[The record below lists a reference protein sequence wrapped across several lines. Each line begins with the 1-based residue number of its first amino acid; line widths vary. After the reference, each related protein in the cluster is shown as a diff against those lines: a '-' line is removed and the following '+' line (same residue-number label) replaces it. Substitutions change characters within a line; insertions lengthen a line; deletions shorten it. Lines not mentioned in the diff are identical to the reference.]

1 MSYKQVII
9 IPGIMGSELQCNEY
23 KIWPP
28 NIAVWWKGINVLA
41 KKLEDTNSDEIESV
55 SIYKKYYGKLV
66 EFAETIAD
74 EVTVFHYDWRQDNFK
89 HIYRLKQLINK
100 EADEVIL
107 IAHSMGGIVAK
118 LFLNSDPNSEVVK
131 KVSKLISIGTPWK
144 GAAEAYLYLQFGFG
158 PSFIKGA
165 FKSVI
170 PCFESVYQ
178 LLPNKEYVE
187 ENEVNFG
194 YGYLNNKGW
203 NGVCDDYY
211 IPLLKKHGLEY
222 NDVLLK
228 FYNQMSLS
236 LPEWVEHHEIV
247 GYNMTT
253 LTSINDDGLK
263 IKGKYGNGDGT
274 VPLHSAVTNTSHK
287 YFIQGKHSLLPNN
300 KEIHNII
307 KDIIVANKCTED
319 IVSDYHL
326 LSYEKILDERFDFK
340 VVRVACPVNVSLL
353 DDEGKVLYGD
363 MSEMKADNLLDIFIK
378 GEESVKY
385 IDNDVYFILEKRD
398 EANKLHVEAYE
409 EGAVSISIDEYE
421 NGVLDKVAKFKT
433 FNMDNSKSAEITIN
447 RNIEKC
453 KVEVKDEYNKEIEK
467 VIVKDKNNE
476 EKVKLPETKYSFI
489 GDNIKELE
497 NGDYIATGD
506 IYLNILDVVCGTA
519 DVMDT
524 FYSINE
530 SNNMVVNGEDKILL
544 NLESGKNT
552 IKVYSVDIFN
562 NVEHMSE
569 RNIFYIEK
577 VEDRIPKVKI
587 KATPDS
593 YCFNF
598 EFEEDKEFEKLSLP
612 LPTVTLKFDKNDGV
626 ISNFNMV
633 ENKGIIRKISLEV
646 IDILGTIISKS
657 ITLDEKLLKLIM
669 ESTATV
675 KEYETFMEKIGI
687 ANIKSYKSSINGK
700 THIYRT
706 LSNSKLAD
714 SDLLEFKNEKIEIMI
729 DKMKEY
735 EIMFSTLREY
745 VDLNEN
751 KDYTFEFSVFSSNKK
766 YSITDISLNVSL
778 AVESNSSV
786 NQYNEIKSVSYEIV
800 DDRYIFKVN
809 TNDINKWLLDSEEVF
824 DKVDNLY
831 ILIKLDDETNKI
843 LRAFELNIK

>member
-41 KKLEDTNSDEIESV
+41 KKLEDVHSDEIESV
-55 SIYKKYYGKLV
+55 ALYKKYYGKLV
-66 EFAETIAD
+66 EFAEGIAD
-74 EVTVFHYDWRQDNFK
+74 EVKVFHYDWRQDNFK
-89 HIYRLKQLINK
+89 HIDRLKQLINK
-100 EADEVIL
+100 DADEVIL

-118 LFLNSDPNSEVVK
+118 LFLNSDPNSEIIK

-158 PSFIKGA
+158 PSFLKGI

-178 LLPNKEYVE
+178 LLPNKDYVE

-194 YGYLNNKGW
+194 YGYLNNRGW
-203 NGVCDDYY
+203 NGICDDYY

-228 FYNQMSLS
+228 FYNQMSLNLS
-236 LPEWVEHHEIV
+236 ECVEHHEII
-247 GYNMTT
+247 GYSKTT

-263 IKGKYGNGDGT
+263 IRGKYGNGDGT
-274 VPLHSAVTNTSHK
+274 VPLHSAVTDTSHK
-287 YFIQGKHSLLPNN
+287 YFVKGKHSLLPNN
-300 KEIHNII
+300 KEVHDII

-319 IVSDYHL
+319 IVRDYKL
-326 LSYEKILDERFDFK
+326 LTYEKILDERFDFK

-353 DDEGKVLYGD
+353 DDDGKVLYGD
-363 MSEMKADNLLDIFIK
+363 MSEMKADNLLDVFIK

-398 EANKLHVEAYE
+398 ESNKLHVEAYE

-421 NGVLDKVAKFKT
+421 NGVLEKVAKFKT
-433 FNMDNSKSAEITIN
+433 FNMDNSKSADITIN
-447 RNIEKC
+447 SDIEKC
-453 KVEVKDEYNKEIEK
+453 KVEIKDEDNKEIDK
-467 VIVKDKNNE
+467 VIIKDNNNE
-476 EKVKLPETKYSFI
+476 EKVELPKTEYSFT
-489 GDNIKELE
+489 GNNIQELST
-497 NGDYIATGD
+497 GDYIATGD

-519 DVMDT
+519 EVMDT

-530 SNNMVVNGEDKILL
+530 NNSMVVNGKNEILL
-544 NLESGKNT
+544 DLKSGKNT

-569 RNIFYIEK
+569 KNIFYIEN

-587 KATPDS
+587 KAIPDS
-593 YCFNF
+593 YSFSF
-598 EFEEDKEFEKLSLP
+598 EFKEHKEFEKLSLP
-612 LPTVTLKFDKNDGV
+612 LPTVIMKFDNNDGV
-626 ISNFNMV
+626 ISNFNIV
-633 ENKGIIRKISLEV
+633 ENKGVIRKISLEV
-646 IDILGTIISKS
+646 IDVLGTINSKS
-657 ITLDEKLLKLIM
+657 IILDEKLLKLIL

-687 ANIKSYKSSINGK
+687 DTIRSYKSSINGK
-700 THIYRT
+700 THTYRALT
-706 LSNSKLAD
+706 NSKLAD
-714 SDLLEFKNEKIEIMI
+714 SDLLEFKNEKIEIII

-735 EIMFSTLREY
+735 EVMFSNVREY

-751 KDYTFEFSVFSSNKK
+751 KDYTFEFSVFSSDKK
-766 YSITDISLNVSL
+766 YSITNIGLNISL
-778 AVESNSSV
+778 AIESESSV
-786 NQYNEIKSVSYEIV
+786 SQYDEIGNLSYEIV

-809 TNDINKWLLDSEEVF
+809 TNDINKWLLKSEEVF

-831 ILIKLDDETNKI
+831 IVIKLDDETNKI